1 MRRFIIGL
9 FVTGAILA
17 LQPLPGMAEDVA
29 KAHREK
35 ISTIGSERATSGYG
49 NKIVTAGGKTRIVW
63 QDATK
68 EGYFARVRSLDHE
81 TGNWSATYT
90 LGEGRDNHSRPTI
103 VVDSKGYLH
112 VIIGGH
118 HTGLQYRR
126 SLRPGDTSEWTEIE
140 TFGKTTYPVLI
151 CGPDDTLYLTGRHDK
166 AWEGVDFF
174 VKPPG
179 EKWEYRGLLVKKQSR
194 YQFYAGYANALAW
207 GPDHKTLH
215 MSTGFFMGYKAR
227 AGEHGREPR
236 GLHQAVG
243 YMRSDDFG
251 RTWRKA
257 DGVPIELP
265 ATTDTIDL
273 IDEGT
278 RDRDATDRPKP
289 GIRHC
294 GLAVDSSN
302 RPYVV
307 YVRHTPDPGQIFLV
321 TPDDAGG
328 WGHRPLQQS
337 IEQRW
342 PGLAAV
348 DCNVSMTRDDV
359 MCLLLTLAPLKHP
372 RANWS
377 PGIYGRPAFWLR
389 DYPNIHRVVW
399 LETRD
404 GGRTFASRE
413 VITHNP
419 DRGTLVPTL
428 ERPTGFNGAV
438 AGKLPPLL
446 YFEGLSRYRK
456 PGEIIHND
464 VYYVQPK

>member
-1 MRRFIIGL
+1 
-9 FVTGAILA
+9 
-17 LQPLPGMAEDVA
+17 
-29 KAHREK
+29 
-35 ISTIGSERATSGYG
+35 
-49 NKIVTAGGKTRIVW
+49 
-63 QDATK
+63 
-68 EGYFARVRSLDHE
+68 
-81 TGNWSATYT
+81 
-90 LGEGRDNHSRPTI
+90 
-103 VVDSKGYLH
+103 
-112 VIIGGH
+112 
-118 HTGLQYRR
+118 
-126 SLRPGDTSEWTEIE
+126 
-140 TFGKTTYPVLI
+140 
-151 CGPDDTLYLTGRHDK
+151 
-166 AWEGVDFF
+166 
-174 VKPPG
+174 
-179 EKWEYRGLLVKKQSR
+179 
-194 YQFYAGYANALAW
+194 
-207 GPDHKTLH
+207 
-215 MSTGFFMGYKAR
+215 
-227 AGEHGREPR
+227 
-236 GLHQAVG
+236 
-243 YMRSDDFG
+243 MRSDDFG

-257 DGVPIELP
+257 DGAPIELP

-307 YVRHTPDPGQIFLV
+307 YVRHTPDPGRIFLV

-328 WGHRPLQQS
+328 WGHRPLQEA
-337 IEQRW
+337 IERRW

-372 RANWS
+372 KANWS

-389 DYPNIHRVVW
+389 DYPKIHRVVW

-428 ERPTGFNGAV
+428 ERPTGFNGAA

-456 PGEIIHND
+456 PGEIIQND